1 MKCTNSLSYNLSLQH
16 CLMGLL
22 CMVVLGISSLQAS
35 MSFTDVTDQTGIT
48 FKHKDGSSGNF
59 YIVETIGAG
68 LALFDY
74 DSDGDSDIYF
84 LNGAALKGVEYK
96 RTPKNALYRNE
107 GNFKFTDV
115 TEASGTGDTGF
126 GLGVTVGDYDND
138 GDPDLYLNNHGPNVL
153 YRNNGDGTFT
163 DVTKPAGVGD
173 GSHVGAGTC
182 FLDSD
187 NDGDLDLYVARYI
200 VFDYRK
206 TITIAMGGHLEY
218 PSPNAFVFKED
229 ALYRNNGDGTFTD
242 ISEASGIAQHRKS
255 GMGMICADYDNDGDT
270 DIFVA
275 NDSTENL
282 LFQNDGTG
290 VFEEVGLLSGVAYE
304 LGGKAYGNM
313 GVDCADYDN
322 DGLLDFY
329 VTSYNHEWATLYR
342 NLGEG
347 LFEDVTPS
355 TGSGKGTFLNATWG
369 TGFVDFDN
377 DGDKDIF
384 VAVGFLADNVEQYR
398 DDITYHARNE
408 LLMNTGDGTFINIT
422 DRAGDGMKVK
432 RSSRGAG
439 FDDLD
444 NDGDIDAVILNS
456 RREPTLLRNDTKNKN
471 HWVQIHLKGVKTNRD
486 GVGARVKVV
495 CGDRV
500 QIDEVHSGRS
510 YQGHHGSTLHF
521 GLGTHETIDR
531 IEVKWIGGG
540 VDILKNPAVDQRLTI
555 TEGENPAKQ

>member
-1 MKCTNSLSYNLSLQH
+1 
-16 CLMGLL
+16 MGLL

-74 DSDGDSDIYF
+74 DNDGDSDIYF

-206 TITIAMGGHLEY
+206 TITIAMAAPL
-218 PSPNAFVFKED
+218 PISARPPALPN
-229 ALYRNNGDGTFTD
+229 
-242 ISEASGIAQHRKS
+242 I
-255 GMGMICADYDNDGDT
+255 
-270 DIFVA
+270 
-275 NDSTENL
+275 
-282 LFQNDGTG
+282 
-290 VFEEVGLLSGVAYE
+290 
-304 LGGKAYGNM
+304 
-313 GVDCADYDN
+313 
-322 DGLLDFY
+322 
-329 VTSYNHEWATLYR
+329 
-342 NLGEG
+342 
-347 LFEDVTPS
+347 
-355 TGSGKGTFLNATWG
+355 
-369 TGFVDFDN
+369 
-377 DGDKDIF
+377 
-384 VAVGFLADNVEQYR
+384 
-398 DDITYHARNE
+398 
-408 LLMNTGDGTFINIT
+408 
-422 DRAGDGMKVK
+422 
-432 RSSRGAG
+432 
-439 FDDLD
+439 
-444 NDGDIDAVILNS
+444 
-456 RREPTLLRNDTKNKN
+456 
-471 HWVQIHLKGVKTNRD
+471 
-486 GVGARVKVV
+486 
-495 CGDRV
+495 
-500 QIDEVHSGRS
+500 
-510 YQGHHGSTLHF
+510 
-521 GLGTHETIDR
+521 
-531 IEVKWIGGG
+531 
-540 VDILKNPAVDQRLTI
+540 
-555 TEGENPAKQ
+555 ENPGWG